1 LKRHDDDISEELR
14 AHLSMAIRDRV
25 ERGEGLREAEAAA
38 RREFGN
44 LTRLKE
50 ETRSVW
56 IAPWFESV
64 VQDLKYAL
72 RGFRRSPG
80 FTAVAISSLALG
92 IGANTALF
100 TIANA
105 VLLKML
111 PVRNPKEIIEL
122 LQQYPGEPRG
132 NGYWSVPSYEHFRD
146 NNHVFSS
153 LAGFSHDNR
162 TQVAIGGGDAV
173 FMAADHVTPNF
184 LDVIGITP
192 ALGRLI
198 DASDNGQTA
207 VVSWSLYQRYP
218 SILGQQIAIDKR
230 SITVVGVAPAAFI
243 GFLIGSPTDLWV
255 SRTPGLDSRMAIV
268 GRLAPHATIKQAE
281 GEFQSLSRFTVE
293 ELTRTRS
300 DPQWK
305 HIKFFVG
312 FAGNGS
318 ANLRDRFG
326 KPIAIVMSI
335 AGLLLLI
342 ACVNL
347 ASMLLARA
355 ASRQREMSIR
365 AGLGASRV
373 RLIRQVLTESL
384 LLSIAGASLG
394 LGVSFLA
401 VNTVTAIMTGGRI
414 HERVVLNL
422 KPDADSLLFTAAVAI
437 VTGLLFGLAPALSTK
452 PSRRTRKFGDALVA
466 AQVAIAVVLLAAAA
480 LYTGYVADLRNL
492 NLGFNRENVILMQLD
507 GSRGHEKPRAVE
519 LIHRLESVP
528 GVRSVSIGAMSPIQG
543 AGASR
548 MVLVDGFT
556 EEPDARRYTSL
567 NWVTPRYFESL
578 GIPLFEGRDFRFD
591 DEGRQRVTVVS
602 QSFARHYFPSRSAI
616 GGNVRFEGRTT
627 VYEIIGVVGDAKY
640 LDLKETPPRTMYM
653 NTLQDQNIVS
663 QYLIRTTIAP
673 ETIVNEARRI
683 AKDVAPDA
691 RIERVTTLAAQLD
704 ASIVP
709 ERLVTQ
715 LANVFGALGGLIAA
729 IGIYGLLA
737 YTVARRTSEIGLRMA
752 LGATQGHVLAMIL
765 RQALLITVAGVAL
778 GTTVAFRIPGLPAR
792 IAIPVSVAVAA
803 ILVITLAA
811 AYIPARR
818 AARIE
823 PVQAIRYE

>member
-1 LKRHDDDISEELR
+1 MKRDDEINDELQ
-14 AHLSMAIRDRV
+14 AHLNMAIRDRI
-25 ERGEGLREAEAAA
+25 ERGEDPREAEAAA

-44 LTRLKE
+44 LARLKE

-56 IAPWFESV
+56 IAPLLETV
-64 VQDLKYAL
+64 AQDLKYAF
-72 RGFRRSPG
+72 RGLRRSPG
-80 FTAVAISSLALG
+80 FTVVAIASLALG

-111 PVRNPKEIIEL
+111 PVRNPHEIIEL

-132 NGYWSVPSYEHFRD
+132 NGYWSVPSFEHFRD
-146 NNHVFSS
+146 TNHAFSA
-153 LAGFSHDNR
+153 LAGFSRDNR
-162 TQVAIGGGDAV
+162 AQVAIGGGEAV
-173 FMAADHVTPNF
+173 FMAADHVTENF

-198 DASDNGQTA
+198 GPGDNGQTA

-218 SILGQQIAIDKR
+218 SILGQQVALDKR
-230 SITVVGVAPAAFI
+230 SITVVGVAPAAFT

-268 GRLAPHATIKQAE
+268 GRLAPQATIEQAHA
-281 GEFQSLSRFTVE
+281 EFQSLGRFTVE

-305 HIKFFVG
+305 RVKFFVD

-318 ANLRDRFG
+318 GNLRGRFG

-365 AGLGASRV
+365 AGLGASRT

-384 LLSIAGASLG
+384 LLSGTGASVG
-394 LGVSFLA
+394 FGVSYIA
-401 VNTVTAIMTGGRI
+401 VSAVTAIMASGRV
-414 HERVVLNL
+414 HERVVLDL

-452 PSRRTRKFGDALVA
+452 PSRGIRRLGDALVA

-480 LYTGYVADLRNL
+480 LYTGYIFDLRNL
-492 NLGFNRENVILMQLD
+492 DLGFNRENVVLMQLD
-507 GSRGHEKPRAVE
+507 GSRGHNKPRAVE
-519 LIHRLESVP
+519 LIRRLEAIP
-528 GVRSVSIGAMSPIQG
+528 GVRSASIGAVSPIQG

-556 EEPDARRYTSL
+556 EDPDARRYTSL

-578 GIPLFEGRDFRFD
+578 GIPLLEGRDFRFD
-591 DEGRQRVTVVS
+591 DEGRQRVAVVS
-602 QSFARHYFPSRSAI
+602 HSFAGHYFPNRNAI
-616 GGNVRFEGRTT
+616 GGHVRFEGRTT
-627 VYEIIGVVGDAKY
+627 VYEIVGVVEDAKY
-640 LDLKETPPRTMYM
+640 LELKETPPRTMYM
-653 NTLQDQNIVS
+653 NTLQDQNLVS
-663 QYLIRTTIAP
+663 QYVIRTAIAP
-673 ETIVNEARRI
+673 EAIINEVRRS
-683 AKDVAPDA
+683 AKEVAPDA
-691 RIERVTTLAAQLD
+691 RIEGVTTLANQLD

-709 ERLVTQ
+709 ERLITQ
-715 LANVFGALGGLIAA
+715 LANLFGALGGLIAA

-737 YTVARRTSEIGLRMA
+737 FTVARRTSEIGLRMA
-752 LGATQGHVLAMIL
+752 LGATQRNVLALIL
-765 RQALLITVAGVAL
+765 RQALLITVAGVAI
-778 GTTVAFRIPGLPAR
+778 GATVAVQIPGLPAKAAMPAS
-792 IAIPVSVAVAA
+792 IAVAA
-803 ILVITLAA
+803 MLVITLAA

-823 PVQAIRYE
+823 PVQALRYE